1 MVDLARLRRV
11 LEGVLVLG
19 LIHGPVVPELA
30 AADTAPSAAEIRDE
44 AERQRSLEQPSV
56 LGSQSSDILKVCAG
70 QVPAGW
76 IKTNDEWNPT
86 VCGNPSTIVYNVWT
100 IERYDNKPVNNVMTA
115 CEGAVP
121 AGWAKLNGTWNPT
134 RCGYPS
140 AIVNNVMTIKRLAD
154 SAVPTPPRNL
164 QIR

>member
-1 MVDLARLRRV
+1 MVDLAKLRRV
-11 LEGVLVLG
+11 LTGVLVLA
-19 LIHGPVVPELA
+19 LIEGPVVSELA
-30 AADTAPSAAEIRDE
+30 AADKAPSAAEIRDE
-44 AERQRSLEQPSV
+44 ADRQRSLELPSV
-56 LGSQSSDILKVCAG
+56 LGSQSSDIQKVCAG

-86 VCGNPSTIVYNVWT
+86 VCGNPITIVYNVWT
-100 IERYDNKPVNNVMTA
+100 IERYDNKPFNSVMTA
-115 CEGAVP
+115 CDGAVP

-140 AIVNNVMTIKRLAD
+140 AIANNVMTIKGLAD
-154 SAVPTPPRNL
+154 SGVPTPPAGL